1 MKKDTYLILR
11 IDKLLAWVLK
21 AKIFTKL
28 DIRQAFY

>member
-11 IDKLLAWVLK
+11 IDELLAWVSK

-28 DIRQAFY
+28 DIR